1 VLDDAGLV
9 VFAPW
14 LGWPTIVPAVGES
27 VGLPVEVGVL
37 VGEPPVPVGVLVGD
51 PLVPV
56 GVLVGDPPVP
66 VGVLVGDPPVPVGVL
81 VGVAE
86 DVGDG
91 LASGE
96 PLGVAQLEVSMLGY
110 RAAGGAVVCPE
121 PVT

>member
-1 VLDDAGLV
+1 
-9 VFAPW
+9 
-14 LGWPTIVPAVGES
+14 LGSPTGVPEVGGADEVS
-27 VGLPVEVGVL
+27 VGVAVS
-37 VGEPPVPVGVLVGD
+37 VGD
-51 PLVPV
+51 PPVPV

-96 PLGVAQLEVSMLGY
+96 PLGVAQVEVSALGY
-110 RAAGGAVVCPE
+110 RAADGAVVCP
-121 PVT
+121 PDVT